1 MTLLLTFLFGTLL
14 VSFLC
19 SILESVLMS
28 TPLSFITMKKEQGY
42 KLADKFLDY
51 KTDTEKPLAAILSLN
66 TIANTIGAA
75 GVGRQATILFGNPW
89 FGIISA
95 LMTLLILIFAEIVPK
110 TIGTS
115 YWKNMMGFATR
126 GISILIVLMYPLVLL
141 VSLIGKLLS
150 NGEDDEASVSREE
163 VTAMANIGVEE
174 GVIDSDENKVIQNI
188 MKLDNVQA
196 YEAMTPRIVVM
207 KAFVKVMNAV
217 GVGVELIDEKCCG
230 VAMISNG
237 LWNSA
242 KRHAEH
248 NVREFTKAVEEGLPV
263 VGVSSTCVFTMRD
276 EYPDVLD
283 VDNSKVR
290 DSITLAEKYLFE
302 LVDSGKVKL
311 VFRDDYRA
319 RIAYHVPCHME
330 KLGWSIFT
338 KLLIGMI
345 PGVSMTTL
353 DSACCGMAGTYG
365 FKKENYRYSQMIGRP
380 LFEQIKSLAPDFV
393 CCECETCK
401 WQIEMSTSYKVLNP
415 IVILSEALDL
425 EATAAANRD

>member
-1 MTLLLTFLFGTLL
+1 MQEKNI
-14 VSFLC
+14 SFNNFEQCIKCTICTAYCPVVAVNPSYPGPKQAGPDGERLRLKDKYFFDENLKYC
-19 SILESVLMS
+19 MNCKRCEVACPSGVKIADLIHSARRRYSREMPELRDRILAS
-28 TPLSFITMKKEQGY
+28 TDMMG
-42 KLADKFLDY
+42 KLARPFAPVVNSVVASKPVKGVMDVMMDIDRERVFPKYTRNGFVRWFNREAREKQKHY
-51 KTDTEKPLAAILSLN
+51 TMRVAFFHGCSTEFQHPE
-66 TIANTIGAA
+66 
-75 GVGRQATILFGNPW
+75 VG
-89 FGIISA
+89 
-95 LMTLLILIFAEIVPK
+95 E
-110 TIGTS
+110 
-115 YWKNMMGFATR
+115 
-126 GISILIVLMYPLVLL
+126 
-141 VSLIGKLLS
+141 
-150 NGEDDEASVSREE
+150 
-163 VTAMANIGVEE
+163 
-174 GVIDSDENKVIQNI
+174 
-188 MKLDNVQA
+188 
-196 YEAMTPRIVVM
+196 
-207 KAFVKVMNAV
+207 AFVKVMNAV

-283 VDNSKVR
+283 LDNSKVR

-302 LVDSGKVKL
+302 LVDSRKVKL

>member
-1 MTLLLTFLFGTLL
+1 MQEKNI
-14 VSFLC
+14 SFNNFEQCIKCTICTAYCPVVAVNPSYPGPKQAGPDGERLRLKDKYFFDENLKYC
-19 SILESVLMS
+19 MNCKRCEVACPSGVKIADLIHSARRRYSREMPELRDRILAS
-28 TPLSFITMKKEQGY
+28 TDMMG
-42 KLADKFLDY
+42 KLARPFAPVVNSVVASKPVKGVMDVMMDIDRERVFPKYTRNGFVRWFNREAREKQKHY
-51 KTDTEKPLAAILSLN
+51 PVRVAFFHGCSTEFQHPE
-66 TIANTIGAA
+66 
-75 GVGRQATILFGNPW
+75 VG
-89 FGIISA
+89 
-95 LMTLLILIFAEIVPK
+95 E
-110 TIGTS
+110 
-115 YWKNMMGFATR
+115 
-126 GISILIVLMYPLVLL
+126 
-141 VSLIGKLLS
+141 
-150 NGEDDEASVSREE
+150 
-163 VTAMANIGVEE
+163 
-174 GVIDSDENKVIQNI
+174 
-188 MKLDNVQA
+188 
-196 YEAMTPRIVVM
+196 
-207 KAFVKVMNAV
+207 AFVKVMNAV